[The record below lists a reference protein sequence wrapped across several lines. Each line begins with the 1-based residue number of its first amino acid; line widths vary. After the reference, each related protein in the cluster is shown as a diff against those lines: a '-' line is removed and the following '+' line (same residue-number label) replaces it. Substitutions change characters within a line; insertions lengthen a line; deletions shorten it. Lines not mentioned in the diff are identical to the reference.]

1 MFIEIC
7 STWEVWR
14 ALKKLELLSTT
25 SRATLTHLS
34 CSPNFLRASYL
45 DERTLTYEPIIKY
58 LFIIFRMLLEPCQR
72 ESRSILCKFPF
83 RNQFGSYVIVFVNT
97 FYHKTGEK
105 SFYRRKRLVFS
116 RTAAQTSPCFDLSY
130 KLFQK
135 RMS

>member
-1 MFIEIC
+1 MNQLLNIY
-7 STWEVWR
+7 
-14 ALKKLELLSTT
+14 LLSFG
-25 SRATLTHLS
+25 
-34 CSPNFLRASYL
+34 CSWNRVKEKAGVF
-45 DERTLTYEPIIKY
+45 
-58 LFIIFRMLLEPCQR
+58 FV
-72 ESRSILCKFPF
+72 KFQF